1 MVSVQ
6 AMGSLPPPTRQ
17 GQSMLPV
24 ISMVEPPG
32 PNPLL
37 CRTSYQLRVEC
48 MMLCEGTAIVLD
60 MVRPKAQLVLTAC
73 ESEWGPETY
82 GVVGGQVC
90 RMCQPLLELCHIGH
104 NGCQELMRC

>member
-1 MVSVQ
+1 MCVFPAQ
-6 AMGSLPPPTRQ
+6 AVGTLPQPTHQ

-24 ISMVEPPG
+24 ASMAEPPG

-73 ESEWGPETY
+73 ESEWGPEAFGAGRNRLATCGGPCY
-82 GVVGGQVC
+82 G
-90 RMCQPLLELCHIGH
+90 H
-104 NGCQELMRC
+104 